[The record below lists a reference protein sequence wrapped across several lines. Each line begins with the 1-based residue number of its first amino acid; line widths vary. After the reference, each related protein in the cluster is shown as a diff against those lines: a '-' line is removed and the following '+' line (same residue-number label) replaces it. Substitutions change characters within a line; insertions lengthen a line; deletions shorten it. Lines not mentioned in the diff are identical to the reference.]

1 MTNLTTTTRNMKALF
16 SFLVIALFANTASAQ
31 ATMPVNKATG
41 KVTYRFSI
49 PVNENVSDEQA
60 YEIAAEWFSRNTSE
74 FTRSNMCVRPE
85 NMSGVNS
92 KMLAEVSHEFNNT
105 FPVQSLDPSSHR
117 IAVRVVTKY
126 FGDQGSNIHALYL
139 QYYMIV
145 TVADHKITCELS
157 DIRYNHFNERSYQFK
172 RIQNWSNS
180 TSLDPVNTIEY
191 IIENQ
196 QAAAEFTK
204 FYSFF
209 NKDVK
214 TMVEHLNSAV
224 KGAGVVAQN

>member
-1 MTNLTTTTRNMKALF
+1 MRNLTATTRNMKALF
-16 SFLVIALFANTASAQ
+16 SFLVIALFATATSAQ
-31 ATMPVNKATG
+31 TTMPVNKATG
-41 KVTYRFSI
+41 KVSYRFTI
-49 PVNENVSDEQA
+49 PVANNMSDEEA
-60 YEIAAEWFSRNTSE
+60 YAATAEWFSRNTAE
-74 FTRSNMCVRPE
+74 FTRSNMCVKPE
-85 NMSGVNS
+85 NMSGVNG
-92 KMLAEVSHEFNNT
+92 KMLAEVSHEFNNS
-105 FPVQSLDPSSHR
+105 FPVQSLDPNSNR
-117 IAVRVVTKY
+117 VAVRVVTKY

-139 QYYMIV
+139 QYYMVV

-191 IIENQ
+191 MVENQ
-196 QAAAEFTK
+196 QAAAEFAK